1 MLAAKGLLEALAQ
14 ADDGEPMDKNTAE
27 DKDLGEVLKFCFG
40 ENIPENPIVCG
51 RDCEKC
57 KSLNGRAEKN
67 GQPWGYECMKY
78 GDTIDKDQLHS
89 TKTFRR

>member
-14 ADDGEPMDKNTAE
+14 ADEEEPMDRNTVE

-40 ENIPENPIVCG
+40 EDIPENPIVCG

-57 KSLNGRAEKN
+57 RSLNGRAETSCIPLRLSGGK
-67 GQPWGYECMKY
+67 
-78 GDTIDKDQLHS
+78 L
-89 TKTFRR
+89 